1 MKPRLARALI
11 VLTVF
16 GLLVVLAATDRYVTD
31 LGRAPT
37 PRRRASEFRLPER
50 RHPRRSPPRRRR
62 SAGCPS
68 PVFFLGQFRLYLA
81 WALVTPGVL
90 YLARRVPLLGRRRW
104 RAVAFHVCVPLAASL
119 PFFYLKLVV
128 NMAFGLRLPP
138 LDQLLLVPWGRVFV
152 LQSVAG
158 LPVYWTLVGLGTFLQ
173 FSRDHAANQLAEIEL
188 RRSLAVAQHDALKM
202 KLQPHFLF
210 NALNAIAS
218 FAREGDTDA
227 VVRMVDHLGTLL
239 RLSMETSAKQF
250 VTLDEELALVDAYL
264 AIEEVRFGE
273 RLRVV
278 RRIAPDARHALV
290 PNLIL
295 QPIVENAL
303 VHGLSR
309 RLDSSILELA
319 ARRDG
324 RLLRVA
330 VRDDGPGLP
339 PGWSLAAN
347 AGAGLRNVSERI
359 DGLFPQAGGFRVENG
374 ETGGTVALLS
384 IPFADAGTTAVAGE
398 RQPWTA

>member
-1 MKPRLARALI
+1 MLPLSLI
-11 VLTVF
+11 
-16 GLLVVLAATDRYVTD
+16 
-31 LGRAPT
+31 
-37 PRRRASEFRLPER
+37 
-50 RHPRRSPPRRRR
+50 
-62 SAGCPS
+62 
-68 PVFFLGQFRLYLA
+68 FLGQFRLYLA
-81 WALVTPGVL
+81 WALVAPGIF
-90 YLARRVPLLGRRRW
+90 YLVRRVPLLGPRRW
-104 RAVAFHVCVPLAASL
+104 RAVAFHVLVPLAFSL
-119 PFFYLKLVV
+119 PFFYLRLVV
-128 NMAFGLRLPP
+128 NMAFGLQLPP
-138 LDQLLLVPWGRVFV
+138 LEQLLQVPWGRVFV
-152 LQSVAG
+152 LQAVAG

-173 FSRDHAANQLAEIEL
+173 FLREHAADELAAIEL

-227 VVRMVDHLGTLL
+227 VVRVVDHLGTLL

-264 AIEEVRFGE
+264 AIEELRFGD

-278 RRIAPDARHALV
+278 RRIAPDARRALV

-295 QPIVENAL
+295 QPLVENAL

-309 RLDSSILELA
+309 RLDASILELA

-324 RLLRVA
+324 RVLRVA

-339 PGWSLAAN
+339 SGWSLAGN
-347 AGAGLRNVSERI
+347 AGTGLRNVAERI
-359 DGLFPQAGGFRVENG
+359 EGLFPGAGGVQVENG
-374 ETGGTVALLS
+374 ATGGAVALLS